1 MVMISPVTSAGI
13 ALSRPIPSQVP
24 NSAPTPRFPQVDRRG
39 DPGAM
44 ETTTRTPAQVEAS
57 RKNGAMSTGP
67 VTVAGKVIVSTNA
80 VNHGLATR
88 AALLPSERAEDYQA
102 NLTGWLATL
111 RPRTPGEGQVAAR
124 VADTGFRLDRLARV
138 EERMVNDAL
147 EARVASSEPAKALQ
161 TAKEAFQGVQGLAA
175 LAEGVAG
182 PVDAAPV
189 SRLLPGMRLVAKLVG
204 EVDLPV
210 GPVAALDSAIDRLV
224 IETAIEVE
232 PAGFQTL
239 ATAAREVEA
248 VLQAK
253 VEGLTAAVE
262 AERERLADLV
272 VLGDGEDMRV
282 LDRHRA
288 RLHRELQAQLATV
301 RLLRELAVPD
311 EAGGPAPLLVE
322 LRLVGRG
329 SAR

>member
-1 MVMISPVTSAGI
+1 
-13 ALSRPIPSQVP
+13 
-24 NSAPTPRFPQVDRRG
+24 
-39 DPGAM
+39 M
-44 ETTTRTPAQVEAS
+44 ETTRTPAQVEAS
-57 RKNGAMSTGP
+57 RKNGATSTGP
-67 VTVAGKVIVSTNA
+67 VTAAGKAIISTNA
-80 VNHGLATR
+80 TTHGLATR
-88 AALLPSERAEDYQA
+88 AALLPSERAEDYEA

-111 RPRTPGEGQVAAR
+111 RPRTPGEGQVVAR

-138 EERMVNDAL
+138 EERMVNAAL
-147 EARVASSEPAKALQ
+147 EARLASSEPSKALQ
-161 TAKEAFQGVQGLAA
+161 TAQEALQGVQGLAA

-189 SRLLPGMRLVAKLVG
+189 ARLLPGMRLVAKLVG

-210 GPVAALDSAIDRLV
+210 GPVAALDAAIDHLV
-224 IETAIEVE
+224 IETAIDVE
-232 PAGFQTL
+232 LAGFEVL

-248 VLQAK
+248 VLQAR
-253 VEGLTAAVE
+253 VAAFTAAVE
-262 AERERLADLV
+262 SERERLADLV

-301 RLLRELAVPD
+301 KMLRELAVPE

-329 SAR
+329 STT